1 MRLRENNKATSEASL
16 RLRRKAQR
24 GNPKFKD
31 LLLLDLPLCILPK
44 RGNDLRSLLLYLLFL
59 FILPYISLAQE
70 RKQKPSI
77 EEIRDDITQ
86 ILETVSEETDAA
98 FNLDAFLEQLVDLYQ
113 KPMNLN
119 RASYEDLTNLRLLSP
134 EQADAVVRHREQFGN
149 FISIYELQA
158 VEYMDVD
165 AITRM
170 LPFVTVRSD
179 IDDYQIQSIKQL
191 LFEGDFELYL
201 RYSQIL
207 EEQDGYVPLDS
218 GETGTR
224 YAGNPSRFYTRFR
237 YNFPNK
243 LSYGFT
249 AEKDAGE
256 EFFHDTQPRG
266 YDFYSGHLFVRNASI
281 FKSIAVGDFEA
292 KFGQGLIMWSGFG
305 FGKSPF
311 VTNIKKSSEALKP
324 YTSVDENNFLR
335 GIGTTIEAGNFEIT
349 GFFSQD
355 RKDANIE
362 LLVDTL
368 EDDFISQ
375 ATSLQESG
383 LHRTES
389 ELEDKDAAK
398 QLITGGHIKFQKRAS
413 HLALTATHTRLDFPL
428 SANTSPYNQ
437 FQFSGDRLTNFGM
450 DYALLIKN
458 FYFFGEVA
466 LRNNWS
472 VAMLYGFIAS
482 LDPKVDISVAYRY
495 YQKDYFSFFANPFGE
510 SRNPFNEQGIY
521 AGISLKPFKKIQ
533 LDTYIDYFK
542 FPWLRYQVDAPSNG
556 IDFLAQLTWKPT
568 KKIELYGRYK
578 NETKQENEPGNTSK
592 LDVLADVNKQNI
604 RFNARYKVSES
615 ITLENRFEYVIFNDG
630 EKENGY
636 LIFQDITYSAL
647 GFPLSVSARF
657 ALFDTKSYDSR
668 VYAYEDDVLYSYS
681 IPGFYNKGTRFYLV
695 LSYKATRN
703 IDLWLRFAQAYVSN
717 QVTIGSGLDEIDGNV
732 RNEIRGQVRF
742 KF

>member
-1 MRLRENNKATSEASL
+1 MVCNWFPLC
-16 RLRRKAQR
+16 
-24 GNPKFKD
+24 
-31 LLLLDLPLCILPK
+31 LPLCASPK
-44 RGNDLRSLLLYLLFL
+44 IKNVLTTLLLSISFLLLCSYNSF
-59 FILPYISLAQE
+59 AQQ
-70 RKQKPSI
+70 RRQKPSV
-77 EEIRDDITQ
+77 EEIREDITQ

-119 RASYEDLTNLRLLSP
+119 RATYEDLVNLRFLSP
-134 EQADAVVRHREQFGN
+134 AQADAVVRHRAQFGN

-158 VEYMDVD
+158 VENMDLET
-165 AITRM
+165 ITRL

-179 IDDYQIQSIKQL
+179 IDDYQIQSVKQL

-207 EEQDGYVPLDS
+207 EEQAGYAPLDS
-218 GETGTR
+218 GETGQR
-224 YAGNPSRFYTRFR
+224 YAGNPSKFYTRFR

-256 EFFHDTQPRG
+256 EFFHGTQPRG
-266 YDFYSGHLFVRNASI
+266 YDFYSGHIFIRNTGI
-281 FKSIAVGDFEA
+281 FKSIAVGDYEA

-311 VTNIKKSSEALKP
+311 VTNIKKSSESLKP

-335 GIGTTIEAGNFEIT
+335 GAATTIEAGDFEIT
-349 GFFSQD
+349 GFFSMD
-355 RKDANIE
+355 RKDANLE

-383 LHRTES
+383 LHRTAS
-389 ELEDKDAAK
+389 ELEDKDAVK
-398 QLITGGHIKFQKRAS
+398 QMITGGHIKFQKRAS
-413 HLALTATHTRLDFPL
+413 YIAFTATHTRLDFPIGMN
-428 SANTSPYNQ
+428 SSPYNQ
-437 FQFSGDRLTNFGM
+437 FEFAGDRLTNLGV
-450 DYALLIKN
+450 DYALLVKN

-472 VAMLYGFIAS
+472 VAMLHGFIAS

-495 YQKDYFSFFANPFGE
+495 YQKNYFSFFANPFGE

-521 AGISLKPFKKIQ
+521 AGISLKPFRKIQ
-533 LDTYIDYFK
+533 LDAYIDYFK

-556 IDFLAQLTWKPT
+556 IDFLTQLTWRPT

-578 NETKQENEPGNTSK
+578 NETKQENQPDNTSQ
-592 LDVLADVNKQNI
+592 LDVLTDVNKQNI

-615 ITLENRFEYVIFNDG
+615 VTLENRFEYVIFNEGD
-630 EKENGY
+630 KENGF
-636 LIFQDITYSAL
+636 LIYQDVTYSAL
-647 GFPLSVSARF
+647 GFPLSISARF

-681 IPGFYNKGTRFYLV
+681 IPGLYNKGTRFYLV
-695 LSYKATRN
+695 LRYQATRN
-703 IDLWLRFAQAYVSN
+703 IDVWLRFAQSYLSN
-717 QVTIGSGLDEIDGNV
+717 EDTIGSGLDEIDGNT

-742 KF
+742 RF